1 MLPSAFLIMKKSCP
15 ICKEEMEKI
24 ASASEMPSIPFIK
37 IPDWIREVD
46 IYECQNCHF
55 VGMWHEGK

>member
-1 MLPSAFLIMKKSCP
+1 MKKSCP